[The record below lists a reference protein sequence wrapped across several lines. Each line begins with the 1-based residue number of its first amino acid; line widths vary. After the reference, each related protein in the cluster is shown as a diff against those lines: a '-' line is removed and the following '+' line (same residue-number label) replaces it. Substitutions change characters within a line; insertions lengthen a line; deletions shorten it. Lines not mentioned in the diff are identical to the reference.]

1 MWQFRISQKK
11 FVRYLK
17 KKILVYI
24 IMNRGNNF
32 FKELSKYNKEAKS
45 LGYKWKDLIKRET
58 RQKIINE
65 IKTQREIK
73 TRVKN
78 IITEN
83 KKWSDLTKKDTGE
96 KLKNE
101 IKTQREIKKIVENII
116 MENKKLKDLIEK
128 KFKSI
133 KTNQKK
139 LEKKK
144 KITKKDEIERK
155 KQKKI
160 ELNKKKMEKRK
171 KIINE
176 IKTQREIKQIVKKI
190 ISENKELNEI
200 HKFFKIKKTKKAFNN
215 YTSTYKI
222 KVNHKDDPLKQLN
235 NTKYDIIDFLKR
247 KIPPMKGIKFNMNL
261 QITFYKRKDVDL
273 FEYKTAYFQ
282 SKPQILINNISINES
297 YDIAKDQILT
307 FIAQWISQG
316 SGWIISSVDNLYINI
331 IKYEP
336 LKGSSYIELPK
347 ELRNSSKGL
356 INIQNKDDKCFLYC
370 HIRHLNPQE
379 KYPQSQKM

>member
-1 MWQFRISQKK
+1 
-11 FVRYLK
+11 
-17 KKILVYI
+17 
-24 IMNRGNNF
+24 MNRKNNF
-32 FKELSKYNKEAKS
+32 FKKLSKYNKEART
-45 LGYKWKDLIKRET
+45 LGYKWKDLIKKDT

-65 IKTQREIK
+65 ITTQREIK
-73 TRVKN
+73 IRVKN

-83 KKWSDLTKKDTGE
+83 KKWSDLTKKDTGQ
-96 KLKNE
+96 KFINE
-101 IKTQREIKKIVENII
+101 IKTQREIKTRVKNII

-128 KFKSI
+128 KFKS
-133 KTNQKK
+133 KKMNQKS
-139 LEKKK
+139 EKSKKSK

-160 ELNKKKMEKRK
+160 ELNKKKLEKRK
-171 KIINE
+171 KITDKIN
-176 IKTQREIKQIVKKI
+176 TQREIKLIVKKI
-190 ISENKELNEI
+190 ISENKESNKI

-222 KVNHKDDPLKQLN
+222 KVNYKDDPLKQLN

-247 KIPPMKGIKFNMNL
+247 KIPPMNGIKFNMNL

-307 FIAQWISQG
+307 FIAQWI
-316 SGWIISSVDNLYINI
+316 
-331 IKYEP
+331 
-336 LKGSSYIELPK
+336 
-347 ELRNSSKGL
+347 
-356 INIQNKDDKCFLYC
+356 
-370 HIRHLNPQE
+370 
-379 KYPQSQKM
+379 